1 LITGESGTG
10 KEIAARQIHLKSPRS
25 ERHFV
30 AINCSAIP
38 ENLLESELF
47 GHKKGAF
54 TGATNDKEGLFLI
67 AHGGTLFLDEIG
79 EMPKTLQVKLL
90 RALQEREVTPVGAT
104 ASIRVDVRIIA
115 ATNRDILSAVEKGE
129 FRKDLYY
136 RINVVELKM
145 PPLREHAVDIPSL
158 AQHFVQKYAIELG
171 RAVKGINFEALKK
184 LTFYA
189 WPGNVREL
197 ENVIERA
204 IILNKEAEWIALSD
218 LPSGFQ
224 NLGEE
229 ANNPYNLD
237 DAIRTV
243 SRTFIANALEAAG
256 GDKKKAAGLLGMGL
270 SSLYRKLEELGISSS
285 REPGSQ

>member
-1 LITGESGTG
+1 
-10 KEIAARQIHLKSPRS
+10 
-25 ERHFV
+25 
-30 AINCSAIP
+30 
-38 ENLLESELF
+38 
-47 GHKKGAF
+47 
-54 TGATNDKEGLFLI
+54 
-67 AHGGTLFLDEIG
+67 
-79 EMPKTLQVKLL
+79 MPKTLQVKLL